1 MSGSWTDMPIKPST
15 RLAKKLCTKQ
25 REISKPRH
33 VFPFLPPPAPPA
45 QLVKTWV
52 FWNKPANLAQ
62 DWEPQSQTTL
72 DGNSSQRDC

>member
-15 RLAKKLCTKQ
+15 WLANKLCTKQ

-33 VFPFLPPPAPPA
+33 VFPFFPPVGEN
-45 QLVKTWV
+45 LG